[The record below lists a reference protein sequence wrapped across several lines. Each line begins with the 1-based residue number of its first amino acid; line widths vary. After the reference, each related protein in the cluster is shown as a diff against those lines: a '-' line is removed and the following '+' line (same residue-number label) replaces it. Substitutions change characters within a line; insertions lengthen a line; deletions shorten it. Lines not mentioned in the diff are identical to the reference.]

1 MHDYRL
7 VYERKCPFSLLI
19 TDEEMLEKVGRKEV
33 RETEE
38 LIVKILVRGSDEL
51 NEVKVE
57 LHSQNDYFF
66 EFEHKAD

>member
-1 MHDYRL
+1 MLVHDYRL

-66 EFEHKAD
+66 

>member
-66 EFEHKAD
+66 